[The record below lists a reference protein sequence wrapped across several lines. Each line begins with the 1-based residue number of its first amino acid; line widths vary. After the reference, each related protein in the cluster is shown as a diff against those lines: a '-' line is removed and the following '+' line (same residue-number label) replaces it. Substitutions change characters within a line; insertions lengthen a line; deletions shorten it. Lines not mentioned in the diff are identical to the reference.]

1 MAERPT
7 VGEMRERLA
16 ECARSYGGAIPR
28 DAALVWDGYFAALLE
43 WGLLS
48 PGQHAEL
55 VGLLPANPNSP
66 VMGVFLGWG
75 RDAEPGAAPDRRGM

>member
-7 VGEMRERLA
+7 LTELQSRVREALA
-16 ECARSYGGAIPR
+16 YYGGVLPN

-48 PGQHAEL
+48 VQDHETL
-55 VGLLPANPNSP
+55 MKMLPEVPNNP
-66 VMGVFLGWG
+66 VIHVFLDW
-75 RDAEPGAAPDRRGM
+75 